1 MQSLS
6 DSNETEVSDSS
17 DSDDEPPA
25 RIRKKC
31 VIPKIRLQNKSTRKT
46 ETDKLMDYW
55 SDDTR
60 SSRTRSGSSN
70 V

>member
-31 VIPKIRLQNKSTRKT
+31 VIPKRRLQNKRCRNT
-46 ETDKLMDYW
+46 
-55 SDDTR
+55 
-60 SSRTRSGSSN
+60 
-70 V
+70 